1 MRRRVADFDA
11 AVYALVRRIPR
22 GRVATYGQVAQLVGH
37 PRAARAVG
45 NALGRLS
52 VARSRVVPWHR
63 VRGAG
68 GTVSRRGDGDAAA
81 LQRRLLEREGVR
93 FSRGGRVDLRLHAW
107 RRSDAAERRPSARS

>member
-1 MRRRVADFDA
+1 VRRAVAAFDA

-22 GRVATYGQVAQLVGH
+22 GRVATYGQVALLVGR

-45 NALGRLS
+45 NALGRLGA
-52 VARSRVVPWHR
+52 ARAKVVPWHR
-63 VRGAG
+63 VLGAG
-68 GTVSRRGDGDAAA
+68 GTVSRRGDGEAE

-107 RRSDAAERRPSARS
+107 RRRDAAGRKPPAGS